1 MSLTFISLGIVIF
14 EVDMVRNRVYFNSY
28 LKIVEQAEPQADSEQ
43 IIRLTKENSKNH
55 SLWKIVIFSVLYF
68 ALLLAYAIMVSV
80 VGVDEKKGLGWM
92 NAFLVF
98 ITDIILFMS
107 LELIKYKTANPFK
120 ICLLMLVSRF

>member
-43 IIRLTKENSKNH
+43 IIRLTKENSKSH